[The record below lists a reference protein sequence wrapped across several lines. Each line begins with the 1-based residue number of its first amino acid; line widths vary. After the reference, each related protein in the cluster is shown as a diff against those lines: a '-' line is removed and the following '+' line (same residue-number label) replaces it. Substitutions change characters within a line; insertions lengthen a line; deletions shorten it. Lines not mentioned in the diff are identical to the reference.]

1 MDRKE
6 RILSY
11 INSKEY
17 VPLKFDELATVLSV
31 PREDYEKLSAILDE
45 LISEGRVILSK
56 KRRYTPVGN
65 MSDSVTGKLLCN
77 PRGFFGFLICD
88 DAETDDIFI
97 AGEDMAEALSGDR
110 VLVRTDNRKNS
121 RGHTEGKVMRVLER
135 GNKAVIGVVY
145 RERDGY
151 FHIRPDSRRIYS
163 KIYVRKENASD
174 IKIGD
179 RVLTEKLVYNK
190 DGQIYGEITRILGDE
205 NSLKG
210 IAEGIIIGN
219 NIKQE
224 FDAATLRE
232 ADSLPQNVLTKQ
244 IDGREDLRDKLIFTI
259 DGDDA
264 RDFDDA
270 VSVDKLDNG
279 NYVLGVHIADVTEYV
294 REGGA
299 IDSEA
304 FERGT
309 SVYLADRVIPMLP
322 ENLSNG
328 ICSLNPKVD
337 RLTLSCF
344 MEIDKNGDVVNNR
357 LSKTIICSKERMTYD
372 NVNKLLEGKNR
383 KLSERYG
390 YMLPTLRTM
399 TKLADILNKKRIR
412 RGAIQFDFPE
422 CHIVVDKNGEPTD
435 IKKEM
440 RGVSNKMIEE
450 FMLAANETV
459 AEFAYWSEIP
469 FVYRSHEPPT
479 YDKIKAFNQLILQF
493 GLQIKGKFDEDTQIK
508 PKALQKVLDDA
519 ANEPFERIVSSE
531 MLRSLMKAKYTR
543 ENLGHFGLA
552 AKFYC
557 HFTSPIRRYPD
568 LAVHRILKKMLDGS
582 LSQIPDT
589 HNTASHS
596 SEREASAETA
606 ERDVDDL
613 MKAAYMSRFVGETFE
628 GIVANITGFGIF
640 VELENTVEGLIRFEN
655 MTGDYYEFNENNGTV
670 IGRHTGKTY
679 STGDKVSVVLAKADI
694 MSRQIDFVLEFD
706 AEAVMK
712 KFQPR
717 RTVPHKKNAAK
728 PARKPR
734 KRKKR

>member
-17 VPLKFDELATVLSV
+17 IPLKFDELAAVLSV
-31 PREDYEKLSAILDE
+31 PHEDYEELSAILDE
-45 LISEGRVILSK
+45 LIGEGRIILSR
-56 KRRYTPVGN
+56 KRRYTPVGSA
-65 MSDSVTGKLLCN
+65 SDSVTGKLLCN
-77 PRGFFGFLICD
+77 PRGFFGFVICD
-88 DAETDDIFI
+88 NADMDDIFI
-97 AGEDMAEALSGDR
+97 AGEDMADALSGDR
-110 VLVRTDNRKNS
+110 VLVRMDNRNNS
-121 RGHTEGKVMRVLER
+121 RTHTEGKVMRVLER

-163 KIYVRKENASD
+163 KIHVRTESASD

-179 RVLTEKLVYNK
+179 RVLTEKLVYSK
-190 DGQIYGEITRILGDE
+190 DGHIYGEITKNLGDE
-205 NSLKG
+205 TSLKG
-210 IAEGIIIGN
+210 ITEGIIIGN

-232 ADSLPQNVLTKQ
+232 ADSLPQNVLAKQ
-244 IDGREDLRDKLIFTI
+244 TEDREDLRDKLIFTV

-279 NYVLGVHIADVTEYV
+279 NFVLGVHIADVTEYV

-299 IDSEA
+299 LDSEA

-322 ENLSNG
+322 ESLSNG

-357 LSKTIICSKERMTYD
+357 LSKTVICSKERMTYD
-372 NVNKLLEGKNR
+372 NVNKLLEGKSR

-390 YMLPTLRTM
+390 YMLPTLQTM
-399 TKLADILNKKRIR
+399 IELAEILNKKRIR

-422 CHIVVDKNGEPTD
+422 CNIIVDNNGEPSD
-435 IKKEM
+435 IVKEI

-459 AEFAYWSEIP
+459 AEYAYWSEIP

-479 YDKIKAFNQLILQF
+479 YDKIKAFNQFILQF
-493 GLQIKGKFDEDTQIK
+493 GLQIKGKIDEDTQVK
-508 PKALQKVLDDA
+508 PKALQKVLDSTAD
-519 ANEPFERIVSSE
+519 EPFERIVSSE
-531 MLRSLMKAKYTR
+531 MLRSLMKAKYTH

-582 LSQIPDT
+582 LAQIPDT
-589 HNTASHS
+589 YNIASHS
-596 SEREASAETA
+596 SECEASAEAA

-613 MKAAYMSRFVGETFE
+613 MKAAYMSRFVGGTFE
-628 GIVANITGFGIF
+628 GIVANITGFGMF

-655 MTGDYYEFNENNGTV
+655 MTGDYYEYDKHSGTAV
-670 IGRHTGKTY
+670 GRHTGKTY
-679 STGDKVSVVLAKADI
+679 STGDTVSVVLAKADI
-694 MSRQIDFVLEFD
+694 MSRQIDFALETD
-706 AEAVMK
+706 ADVAMK
-712 KFQPR
+712 KFQPK
-717 RTVPHKKNAAK
+717 RTVYQKKNTTK
-728 PARKPR
+728 SARKPK